1 MSLREPPVMCMIH
14 DCATGET
21 TERELTEEEYAIR
34 DDMQAAAE
42 EQQAIMAQKQADA
55 MAGRQKLL
63 DLGLS
68 EAEVTAL
75 VGAPPP
81 DGASDVEAPDPA

>member
-1 MSLREPPVMCMIH
+1 MCMIH

-34 DDMQAAAE
+34 DDMQAVAE

-55 MAGRQKLL
+55 VAGRQKLL

-68 EAEVTAL
+68 EDEVTAL
-75 VGAPPP
+75 VGAPAP
-81 DGASDVEAPDPA
+81 DGAEDVENPAPAV